1 MVAAAL
7 AFAAMS
13 AVIKLV
19 SARYSVFEVVFY
31 RGAVGALVL
40 GAWMAARGGRPASER
55 LPMHLARSLVGTV
68 AMALWFYTIGRLPLA
83 TAVTLNYT
91 SPVFIAMIVAAAS
104 WHLGRAN
111 PARAPLYLAIVAGF
125 VGVLLILRP
134 TVEREQALELGL
146 GLLSGLLGAVAYLLV
161 RQLGRAGEPEWR
173 VVFWFSVVN
182 TLFGAIAATLGG
194 WQPLRWADLPLL
206 LLIGVLASAGQLMMT
221 RAFSRGGTLLTAN
234 LQYLGVIFATA
245 IGWAAFGERFEP
257 IEAAGIALIVA
268 SGLAATRVSPNPPAR
283 EPTA

>member
-1 MVAAAL
+1 
-7 AFAAMS
+7 MS

-31 RGAVGALVL
+31 RGAVGALLL
-40 GAWMAARGGRPASER
+40 GAWIAARGGRAASER
-55 LPMHLARSLVGTV
+55 LGMHLARSLVGTV

-91 SPVFIAMIVAAAS
+91 SPLFIALIVAAAA
-104 WHLGRAN
+104 WHLGQPN
-111 PARAPLYLAIVAGF
+111 PARGPLYLAIVAGF

-134 TVEREQALELGL
+134 SVEREQALELAL

-182 TLFGAIAATLGG
+182 MLFGAIAATLGG
-194 WQPLRWADLPLL
+194 WQPLRAADLPLL
-206 LLIGVLASAGQLMMT
+206 LLIGALASAGQLMMT
-221 RAFSRGGTLLTAN
+221 RAFSRGRTLLTAN

-245 IGWAAFGERFEP
+245 IGWLAFGERFEP
-257 IEAAGIALIVA
+257 IEAVGIGLIVA
-268 SGLAATRVSPNPPAR
+268 SGLAATRVSPNPPVR